1 MKSIFQFKKAESTE
15 KTIVAHIIVENE
27 IYSLVDVNGAP
38 ISEEFASSPFAP
50 LLCKIAKDNGLK
62 MCGIAHMDVDFAP
75 VVNMIEETV
84 EATITQIGM
93 IADFVSETAQEI
105 VDAQEDSQ
113 VRDDAAI
120 DGIKANLA
128 EAVAMLDQLSTTL
141 KAQVKLVEQAEEK
154 IVDVEWDVSTAE
166 DWETQE
172 EWESRLTLHLLEDA
186 HTAIQKQG
194 FEVEMKSSTWNQ
206 PYYKREDQP
215 VDRLVVTYGK
225 TEFVLIVDDLQ
236 NFTLCQMYDRVR
248 KQRKRMNVG
257 EDIVKLE
264 HLVTWCEN
272 ELEQALIEFDTM
284 CEEQEQDQDQ
294 D

>member
-27 IYSLVDVNGAP
+27 IYSLVDTHGNA

-120 DGIKANLA
+120 DGIKANLG
-128 EAVAMLDQLSTTL
+128 EAVALLDQLSSTL
-141 KAQVKLVEQAEEK
+141 KAQVKLVEQAEDL
-154 IVDVEWDVSTAE
+154 IVDAEWSVSRAE
-166 DWETQE
+166 DFETDDEREARQK
-172 EWESRLTLHLLEDA
+172 RHLLEDA
-186 HTAIQKQG
+186 YNAVKLKG
-194 FEVEMKSSTWNQ
+194 LDVEMVSPTWQ
-206 PYYKREDQP
+206 MFFRRPMGEQAP
-215 VDRLVVTYGK
+215 DRLLVTYGL
-225 TEFVLIVDDLQ
+225 TEFVLIVDDVET
-236 NFTLCQMYDRVR
+236 FTLCQMYDRLS
-248 KQRKRMNVG
+248 KQRRGRNWG
-257 EDIVKLE
+257 EDVSTVENIVQ
-264 HLVTWCEN
+264 WCEN
-272 ELEQALIEFDTM
+272 HIEQALIEFDQM
-284 CEEQEQDQDQ
+284 CVEQDQD
-294 D
+294 

>member
-27 IYSLVDVNGAP
+27 IYSLVDTQGNA

-75 VVNMIEETV
+75 VVTMIEETV
-84 EATITQIGM
+84 DATITQIGM

-141 KAQVKLVEQAEEK
+141 KAQVKKLEQAEDL
-154 IVDVEWDVSTAE
+154 IVDAEWDVSRAE
-166 DWETQE
+166 DFETDE
-172 EWESRLTLHLLEDA
+172 EREARQKRHLLEDA
-186 HTAIQKQG
+186 YSAVKLKG
-194 FEVEMKSSTWNQ
+194 LDVEMVSPTWQQMFFRRPIGNQ
-206 PYYKREDQP
+206 VP
-215 VDRLVVTYGK
+215 DRLLVTYGL
-225 TEFVLIVDDLQ
+225 TEFVLIVDDVET
-236 NFTLCQMYDRVR
+236 FTLCQMYDRLS
-248 KQRKRMNVG
+248 KQRRGRNWGGDVSTV
-257 EDIVKLE
+257 ENIVQ
-264 HLVTWCEN
+264 WCEN
-272 ELEQALIEFDTM
+272 RLEDALIEFDQM
-284 CEEQEQDQDQ
+284 CVEQDQD
-294 D
+294 